1 MTATVTPVQS
11 DIFTALRTFILSLIT
26 CEVVQG
32 LGNGAPMP
40 LGGFISMTA
49 LYQNRLSTN
58 VDAYLDPT
66 PTTGSKTARQAV
78 QYTIQL
84 DAYGPDSGDWA
95 AILSTMLRDEYAC
108 LSMAPNV
115 QPLYCD
121 DPRMMPLVDG
131 EQQYEQRFSINAV
144 LQYNPV
150 TSTPMQFFDAATVGL
165 VDVDMRYP
173 A

>member
-1 MTATVTPVQS
+1 
-11 DIFTALRTFILSLIT
+11 
-26 CEVVQG
+26 
-32 LGNGAPMP
+32 
-40 LGGFISMTA
+40 MTA

-78 QYTIQL
+78 QYTIQV
-84 DAYGPDSGDWA
+84 DAYGPDSSDWA
-95 AILSTMLRDEYAC
+95 TILSTMLRDEYAC

-121 DPRMMPLVDG
+121 DPRQMPLIDA
-131 EQQYEQRFSINAV
+131 ESQWEQRWTINAV

-165 VDVDMRYP
+165 VDVDSRYP

>member
-11 DIFTALRTFILSLIT
+11 DIFIALRTFILSLIA
-26 CEVVQG
+26 CEVIQG
-32 LGNGAPMP
+32 LGNGVPMP

-84 DAYGPDSGDWA
+84 DAYGPDSSDWA
-95 AILSTMLRDEYAC
+95 TILSTMLRDEYAC

-121 DPRMMPLVDG
+121 DPRQIPLIDA
-131 EQQYEQRFSINAV
+131 EAQYEQRWSINAV

-150 TSTPMQFFDAATVGL
+150 VSTPMQFFDAATVGL
-165 VDVDMRYP
+165 VEVDASYP